1 MLGKR
6 DGSGLLRRTRNCQR
20 GSGARTLEGHASAL
34 EKIINHPSC
43 GPRVQTGAAYSVETF
58 DVPLFDCI
66 VPI

>member
-34 EKIINHPSC
+34 EKIINHPKLRAS
-43 GPRVQTGAAYSVETF
+43 GPDRGR
-58 DVPLFDCI
+58 LFG
-66 VPI
+66 